1 MRWDLAAVGEVLLD
15 VGVPTL
21 VPGRAVH
28 APIRIWPGG
37 TPVNVALAAA
47 ALGART
53 AVVGRVGADPAGSAI
68 RAALAEAGV
77 DSLLAVDEDAA
88 TGTFVEAD
96 LGRERAVAADRG
108 ASANLRV
115 DDIPPALEALA
126 VLVSGYALLQDD
138 TGAAAAAA
146 LARANGPWIAVS
158 TGSAGLVERCGPA
171 EFHART
177 ARANVILANE
187 AEAAVLTG
195 REPEE
200 AVVELARRYEVACV
214 TIGARGAVAAFRGGR
229 VERAAPTDAR
239 AASITGAGD
248 AFAAAL
254 LVSLLRGA
262 DLPEALSAACGAAVR
277 IASRRTAA
285 DHAAGQPR

>member
-15 VGVPTL
+15 VDIPTL
-21 VPGRAVH
+21 VPGRTVH
-28 APIRIWPGG
+28 APIRIRAGG
-37 TPVNVALAAA
+37 TPVNAAYAAA

-53 AVVGRVGADPAGSAI
+53 AVVGRVGADPAGAAI

-96 LGRERAVAADRG
+96 LGGERAVAADRG

-138 TGAAAAAA
+138 TGVAAAAA
-146 LARANGPWIAVS
+146 LARAKAPWIAVS
-158 TGSAGLVERCGPA
+158 TGSAVLVERCGSD
-171 EFHART
+171 EVHART
-177 ARANVILANE
+177 AGANVLMANE
-187 AEAAVLTG
+187 AEAAALTG

-200 AVVELARRYEVACV
+200 AVVELAGRYELACV
-214 TIGARGAVAAFRGGR
+214 TMGARGAVAALRGGR
-229 VERAAPTDAR
+229 LERAAPTEAR
-239 AASITGAGD
+239 AAGITGAGD

-262 DLPEALSAACGAAVR
+262 DLAEALAAACDAAVR
-277 IASRRTAA
+277 LASRRSAA
-285 DHAAGQPR
+285 DQVAGRPR